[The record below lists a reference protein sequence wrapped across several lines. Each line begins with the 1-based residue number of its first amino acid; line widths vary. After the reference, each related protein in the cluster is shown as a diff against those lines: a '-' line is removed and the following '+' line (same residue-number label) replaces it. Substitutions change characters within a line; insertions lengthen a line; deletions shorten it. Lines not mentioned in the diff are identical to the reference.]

1 VKLFQNFGT
10 LLERFLLIGTILHA
24 VSLGSSSF
32 VEEEHQ
38 TFYFF
43 CSSFVILFAISDHG
57 QSKWNLI
64 GALVLMRISRSWN
77 QTGDKWI
84 NEPDIEDWLNAP
96 EHKAY
101 LSISSVLG
109 AFGIHHWIKRHYH
122 LNWIQR
128 IASIIAL
135 IATLAYRAALGTF
148 NFSYPKSM

>member
-1 VKLFQNFGT
+1 MKIFQNFGT
-10 LLERFLLIGTILHA
+10 PLERFLLIGTIVHA

-43 CSSFVILFAISDHG
+43 CSSFVILFAILERG
-57 QSKWNLI
+57 QSKLNLI
-64 GALVLMRISRSWN
+64 GALVLLRISRSWN

-84 NEPDIEDWLNAP
+84 NESDIEDWLNAP
-96 EHKAY
+96 DHKAY
-101 LSISSVLG
+101 LTVSSILG

-122 LNWIQR
+122 LNWLQR
-128 IASIIAL
+128 IASIFAL

-148 NFSYPKSM
+148 HFFYPTSM